1 MCFKHC
7 ADNFNSRELST
18 EESKCLD
25 RCVIKF
31 SSVNQRVMSGYVEEQ
46 TLINTRRMKEMELQV
61 QAAREVELKAATEAA
76 NAAIADGSIASPIA
90 DSAPIDV
97 IATAEP
103 TTTSA

>member
-7 ADNFNSRELST
+7 ADNFNSRELSP
-18 EESKCLD
+18 EESTCLD

-46 TLINTRRMKEMELQV
+46 TLINTRRMKEMEVQM
-61 QAAREVELKAATEAA
+61 QAAREAELKAATEAA
-76 NAAIADGSIASPIA
+76 NAAVAAAATTATPAIDLIQAD
-90 DSAPIDV
+90 V
-97 IATAEP
+97 P